1 VHGPTE
7 AKTRKELI
15 DPALVRAGWDV
26 SDPARVGLEIPV
38 DGFDP
43 MAWQLLHRKLAQI
56 RASGGAYELETPKGV
71 SDYVLYRPN
80 GEIMAVVEA
89 KRTSTDPRLAQ
100 AQAEFYVSEIAK
112 RQSFAPFAFM
122 TNGERIYFLEDLTGL
137 GNLSGLTKREVQG
150 FFSPDDLENQL
161 FLRRNRLP
169 FAAVPIN
176 TVITDRP
183 YQQEAIRRV
192 CEAFDRGRRRALIVM
207 ATGTGKTRV
216 AMSLVDVLRWLQGVP
231 AG

>member
-1 VHGPTE
+1 MERGVPGPSE
-7 AKTRKELI
+7 AKTRRELI

-43 MAWQLLHRKLAQI
+43 MAWQLLYQKLAQI
-56 RASGGAYELETPKGV
+56 RASGGVTYELETPKGV
-71 SDYVLYRPN
+71 TDYALYRPN

-122 TNGERIYFLEDLTGL
+122 ANGERIYFLEDLT
-137 GNLSGLTKREVQG
+137 
-150 FFSPDDLENQL
+150 
-161 FLRRNRLP
+161 
-169 FAAVPIN
+169 
-176 TVITDRP
+176 
-183 YQQEAIRRV
+183 
-192 CEAFDRGRRRALIVM
+192 
-207 ATGTGKTRV
+207 
-216 AMSLVDVLRWLQGVP
+216 
-231 AG
+231 